1 MRKKEEYDERLF
13 FKVRNP
19 MLLCGTWFCCI
30 FFQLKKKKR
39 NFLQS
44 LMDFSQFISRG
55 MEYIFQCGLNVFI
68 ISQGVHKMF
77 EKISVERK
85 GRKKTLGI

>member
-1 MRKKEEYDERLF
+1 MRDF
-13 FKVRNP
+13 FLKSGIRCYCVEP
-19 MLLCGTWFCCI
+19 GSVV
-30 FFQLKKKKR
+30 FFSNLKKKKR